1 MTAEI
6 EVSIKALSK
15 DEPTKIRFEFSS
27 NEEVYLLKFSTP
39 LMGLTSRFLSIK
51 HMGNKDDIKYEGC
64 LMKFCS
70 PTPEDFTHLK
80 PNAPVKSEVID
91 LADAYVFPCYG
102 RYLIKYTAPL
112 VYIKKENLAS
122 YHTNPVCTFPKVQ
135 PEVKIYLTPT
145 ISDQKPQHHCTA
157 LLKTLGSFP
166 KVIEA
171 VDDFPVLY
179 EKWFGDPGI
188 ARKDGVK
195 RIYQKCSKLLQEQNI
210 QLKISIPEG
219 DSYGCAD
226 LKKCEIVVPPLCKP
240 VPKGSDDDISIKQ
253 ILVHL
258 LVRMLGDLS
267 CSLYGA
273 KECRYLAK
281 SDPDQATQNADNYG
295 YFYCDVIREVASSS
309 PTARYVCVL
318 LEYKRYY

>member
-1 MTAEI
+1 MPTKIA
-6 EVSIKALSK
+6 VSIDVLDKN
-15 DEPTKIRFEFSS
+15 EPTKIRFKFSS
-27 NEEVYLLKFSTP
+27 NEEVRFLKFSTP
-39 LMGLTSRFLSIK
+39 LMGLTSRFLNIE
-51 HMGNKDDIKYEGC
+51 HMEKKEAIKYEGL

-80 PNAPVKSEVID
+80 PNAPIQSQVID
-91 LADAYVFPCYG
+91 LAEAYVFPCCG
-102 RYLIKYTAPL
+102 KYLIKYTAPL
-112 VYIKKENLAS
+112 VYLANNDA
-122 YHTNPVCTFPKVQ
+122 NPVCNFQEVQSEKTIFLTRICNKKSALEPK
-135 PEVKIYLTPT
+135 
-145 ISDQKPQHHCTA
+145 HHSTA
-157 LLKTLGSFP
+157 LLKELGSFP

-188 ARKDGVK
+188 ARKDEVK
-195 RIYQKCSKLLQEQNI
+195 CIYRKCSKLLQEQNI

-226 LKKCEIVVPPLCKP
+226 LKKCEIVVPPSCKP
-240 VPKGSDDDISIKQ
+240 VPKGSDDNISIKQ

-258 LVRMLGDLS
+258 LVRMLGDPS

-281 SDPDQATQNADNYG
+281 SKPDQATQNADNYG